1 MFVILLYNI
10 GIVILKIDKEVEMII
25 FVFLIHAGALFWVF
39 RDNTNIILDPKVLLI
54 GLSVFIIGLCI
65 GFFFGKGEG
74 KNNGVNRIRTGGEKE

>member
-39 RDNTNIILDPKVLLI
+39 RFCLLD
-54 GLSVFIIGLCI
+54 
-65 GFFFGKGEG
+65 
-74 KNNGVNRIRTGGEKE
+74 